1 MAFFRYTA
9 IDSAGKSLDG
19 TVQAKDLHDAQ
30 GILSKRGFR
39 SIQVAVQ
46 TSGYVRTRK
55 ISDNQRFMLFTQA
68 ASLIRAGINPFEA
81 FRVLAGRVSSSQ
93 VADACREIS
102 AASGEG
108 KRISDVMEKYL
119 DIFPHNAVGMVR
131 AGEYGGFLPEALE
144 YLAMHFSDSTAF
156 KRWFWILKFFTWQ
169 GVIGLVLA
177 IPVIPA
183 MWAAFHQEGTFF
195 SIYSKVLLFPTL
207 PIAGAIFVL
216 LFLFARWMGS
226 YGNTVKRHSFIL
238 RIPWGI
244 GSRAR
249 NESLRAFLWTLRNL
263 SKGGVPPGQAWNL
276 AAGSVPNANYAL
288 RLNDAG
294 NMLGTEKPLADAV
307 TTAGLFPMDYDALL
321 RTAQQTGDIV
331 GTLDRM
337 LVLTDEEFETSK
349 VKARV
354 GLSSIGCL
362 IVLVLSGAMMVYL
375 VKGCY
380 GRMENEVE
388 KFMDE

>member
-9 IDSAGKSLDG
+9 IDSSGKSLDG
-19 TVQAKDLHDAQ
+19 TVQAKNLQEAQ
-30 GILSKRGFR
+30 GILSTRGFR
-39 SIQVAVQ
+39 SIKVAVQ

-55 ISDNQRFMLFTQA
+55 ISDNQRFMLFSQA

-81 FRVLAGRVSSSQ
+81 FGVLAGRVSSSQ

-102 AASGEG
+102 ASSGEG

-119 DIFPHNAVGMVR
+119 DLFPHNAVGMVR
-131 AGEYGGFLPEALE
+131 AGEYGGFLPESLE

-169 GVIGLVLA
+169 GVIGLVLS

-183 MWAAFHQEGTFF
+183 FWGTFHQEGSFF
-195 SIYSKVLLFPTL
+195 AIYSKVLLFPTL
-207 PIAGAIFVL
+207 PIALV
-216 LFLFARWMGS
+216 LFLILLLVSRWMGS
-226 YGNTVKRHSFIL
+226 YGNTVKRHAFVL

-263 SKGGVPPGQAWNL
+263 SKGGVPPGQAWAL
-276 AAGSVPNANYAL
+276 AAGSVPNASYAV
-288 RLNDAG
+288 RLGDAG
-294 NMLGTEKPLADAV
+294 RNLGTERPLADAI
-307 TTAGLFPMDYDALL
+307 TAAGLFPMDYDALL

-349 VKARV
+349 TKARV

-362 IVLVLSGAMMVYL
+362 IVLILSGAMTVYL
-375 VKGCY
+375 ANGCY
-380 GRMENEVE
+380 GRMEKEVE